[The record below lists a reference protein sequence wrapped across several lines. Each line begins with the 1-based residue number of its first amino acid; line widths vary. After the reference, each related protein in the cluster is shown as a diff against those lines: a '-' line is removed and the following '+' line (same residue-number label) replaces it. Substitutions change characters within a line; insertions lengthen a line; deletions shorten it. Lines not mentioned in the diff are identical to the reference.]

1 MGQDDEGI
9 DPADRRRPTMMDVA
23 RAAGVSQSSVSLVL
37 NNMSGARIS
46 DTTRQRVNAAAQEL
60 GYMLPA
66 MRRSGSSSAQGQTI
80 AYLADEI
87 STTVFPVQSIDGA
100 RDAAWEHGMLLSTYV
115 TRSDATVEA
124 AVIDSIRRLPGLL
137 GIIYSTVFTREVN
150 LPPAIAE
157 HNVVLLNCYTAD
169 LGHLSVVPGEFV
181 GGFNATN
188 HLIQHGHRRIGLING
203 EPWMDASADRL
214 AGYRQAL
221 ASADIPFDADL
232 VLDGDWLPDSG
243 RMHLATLMALPAP
256 PTAVFCG
263 NDMMAVGAMQTASTL
278 GLRVPEDISIIGY
291 DDQVIAAYTRPP
303 LTTVVLPNYEM
314 GRQAAN
320 LLIDSAIS
328 RKEPYT
334 KLIKVECPV
343 VTRNS
348 VAQAPNPPSR
358 KVPPQI

>member
-1 MGQDDEGI
+1 MDQDDDRP
-9 DPADRRRPTMMDVA
+9 DPAIPRRPTMMDVA
-23 RAAGVSQSSVSLVL
+23 RASGVSQSSVSLVL

-46 DTTRQRVNAAAQEL
+46 ELTRERVHLAAQEL
-60 GYMLPA
+60 GYILPA
-66 MRRSGSSSAQGQTI
+66 MRRSGNLGAPGQTI

-100 RDAAWEHGMLLSTYV
+100 RDAAWEHGMLLTTYV
-115 TRSDATVEA
+115 TRSDVTVES

-137 GIIYSTVFTREVN
+137 GIIYATVFTREVN

-157 HNVVLLNCYTAD
+157 QNVVLLNCYTAG
-169 LGHLSVVPGEFV
+169 LRHLSVVPGEFV

-221 ASADIPFDADL
+221 ASADIPYDGDL

-243 RMHLATLMALPAP
+243 RVHLATLMALPAP

-263 NDMMAVGAMQTASTL
+263 NDMMAVGAMQTAGTL
-278 GLRVPEDISIIGY
+278 GLRIPDDLSIIGY

-314 GRQAAN
+314 GRQAAT
-320 LLIDSAIS
+320 LLIDSAIN

-334 KLIKVECPV
+334 RLVKVDCPV
-343 VTRNS
+343 IARHS
-348 VAQAPNPPSR
+348 VARNPARDGSPHP
-358 KVPPQI
+358 VL